1 MIKGCLL
8 FRNVNY
14 NDTFLFFVFGMVDI
28 RDMIPKYGNIFRLD
42 ITVMITQ
49 SNELLCLA
57 SLIWSDLMIRQKYE
71 RNPSCLNALNAR

>member
-1 MIKGCLL
+1 M
-8 FRNVNY
+8 F
-14 NDTFLFFVFGMVDI
+14 TFSECRLSRYILKPVFGMGY
-28 RDMIPKYGNIFRLD
+28 RSKSMIPKYGNIFRLD